1 MPPMI
6 CRQPY
11 WYDRWYGAIMIIFES
26 VYHQPHVA
34 NVFVLPSF
42 LNPAYGPD
50 CVHLTEK
57 SGLS

>member
-6 CRQPY
+6 RRQPY

-34 NVFVLPSF
+34 NVFVLPSYP
-42 LNPAYGPD
+42 NPAYGPD